1 MLEEV
6 GNVFYEKLGLAN
18 LSEQMQQYFDKA
30 LKVYMSHGRTYEYV
44 VSCLD
49 RLLEFFEA
57 IGIGRIE
64 CAIIL
69 MNDFTLLNTVNELYD
84 KYIFLGVIE
93 NGDNTF
99 RNHKFF
105 SKTKDYRTSLA
116 KMYARYRLCLEAGY
130 DDINWNILVHSSD
143 NEFTKRFISSTYRKP
158 YQMFDSPNQVMEWL
172 AQVDINELDL
182 EEFKALPVNK
192 EIVEKYEGEKN
203 RTM

>member
-6 GNVFYEKLGLAN
+6 RNVFYEKLGLAN

-130 DDINWNILVHSSD
+130 EDIKWNTLVHASD
-143 NEFTKRFISSTYRKP
+143 LEFAKIFVEGTYRKD
-158 YQMFDSPNQVMEWL
+158 YQIFHSVDQVNAWL
-172 AQVDINELDL
+172 ESVDISELDL
-182 EEFKALPVNK
+182 DEFKKLPVNE
-192 EIVEKYEGEKN
+192 EIVEKYEGK
-203 RTM
+203 RRQY